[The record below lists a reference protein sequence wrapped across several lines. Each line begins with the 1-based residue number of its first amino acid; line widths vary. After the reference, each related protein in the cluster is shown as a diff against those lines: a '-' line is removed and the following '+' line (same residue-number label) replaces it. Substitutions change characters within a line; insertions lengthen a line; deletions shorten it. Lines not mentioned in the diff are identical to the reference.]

1 MNTKTINNNYFLIP
15 KLNKNN
21 LTQLFITQTLEERTV
36 FIVIESRVINS
47 RGNCYKSMFLDS
59 ESFDFESL
67 FT

>member
-1 MNTKTINNNYFLIP
+1 MNTKTKNNIYFLIP

-21 LTQLFITQTLEERTV
+21 LTQLFITQTLEETV

-59 ESFDFESL
+59 ESFDFKSL